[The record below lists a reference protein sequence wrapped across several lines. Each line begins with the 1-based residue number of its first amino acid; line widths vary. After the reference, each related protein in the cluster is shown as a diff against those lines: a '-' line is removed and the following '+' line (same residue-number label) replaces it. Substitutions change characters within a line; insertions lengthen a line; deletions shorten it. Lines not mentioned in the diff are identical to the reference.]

1 MSYVTRPSVVSGGTT
16 GQAGLEYYNAGGVL
30 NYNAPYTLMAWHK
43 YGQEIARGFIFHIGK
58 RDVGGWDACDAL
70 GPHND
75 IYKMKAT
82 IAPRDGT
89 DYFLNYNEAG
99 QSLHPVTGMLA
110 PTNPEFS
117 PTGDP
122 IWAIPW
128 NVTPPSYYRGYT
140 SWGHFAIVRDSTTTV
155 KVYINA
161 VLVLSINHASF
172 PLTRGAA
179 DSILLGGRYIGPAN
193 RKQGTYQDYGHDGK
207 WAYARAFASALTQ
220 AQVQVEMSYQVAGG
234 PGGGGPAWAD
244 WPLVSDYND
253 ISGNGRHLAIGY
265 GMPAT
270 GYDPNAAE
278 YFKWDADLPS
288 GVLPLA
294 TTVAIPSV
302 PYIGVLLSSGIAV
315 RGDPPLAIAG
325 TPLVAPRII
334 GHPEAEP
341 RIDGSGYARRRIIG
355 VPRAY
360 PS

>member
-1 MSYVTRPSVVSGGTT
+1 MSYVARPRTVSGSAV
-16 GQAGLEYYNAGGVL
+16 GQAGLECYDPGGVL

-43 YGQEIARGFIFHIGK
+43 YGQEIPRGFIFHIGK
-58 RDVGGWDACDAL
+58 RDVGGWDAFDAI

-75 IYKMKAT
+75 NYKMKT
-82 IAPRDGT
+82 SIGPRDGT

-110 PTNPEFS
+110 PHNPEFA
-117 PTGDP
+117 PTGDAL
-122 IWAIPW
+122 WTVPW
-128 NVTPPSYYRGYT
+128 NLMPPWWYNGFT
-140 SWGHFAIVRDSTTTV
+140 QWGHFALVRESVTAV
-155 KVYINA
+155 KTYING
-161 VLVLSINHASF
+161 VLIQSITHASF
-172 PLTRGAA
+172 PLTRGPAT
-179 DSILLGGRYIGPAN
+179 SILLGGRYIGPAM
-193 RKQGTYQDYGHDGK
+193 RQQGTYQDYGHDGK

-220 AQVQVEMSYQVAGG
+220 AQIQVEMGYQVAGG
-234 PGGGGPAWAD
+234 PGGGGLAWAD

-253 ISGNGRHLAIGY
+253 ISGNDRHLAIGY

-302 PYIGVLLSSGIAV
+302 PSIGVLLSSGIAV

-325 TPLVAPRII
+325 TPLVTPRIM
-334 GHPEAEP
+334 GRAEAEP
-341 RIDGSGYARRRIIG
+341 RLDGAGYARPRIIG